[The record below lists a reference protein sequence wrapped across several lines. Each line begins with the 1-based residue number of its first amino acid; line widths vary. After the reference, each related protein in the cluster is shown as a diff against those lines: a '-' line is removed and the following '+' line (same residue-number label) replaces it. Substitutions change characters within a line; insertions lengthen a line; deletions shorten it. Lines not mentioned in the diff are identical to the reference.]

1 MNKVCVAS
9 DLETLCCVTENH
21 DLFVRLPSWPKGK
34 TYFFYFYLVMI
45 FFLLLSNINVHHGFI
60 FVLMFVCFH
69 PPQPG
74 TPHRPWQSY
83 FDLILVDARK
93 PLFFAEGTVLRQVDT
108 VSKIRRESSG
118 QRRHYKW
125 TLAGMCYVVA
135 YNLSLICCSVRAVQD
150 FFVLFSKNTPVVS
163 NWGPAYWKQCRVH
176 EWIFC

>member
-34 TYFFYFYLVMI
+34 TYFFYFYLVTI
-45 FFLLLSNINVHHGFI
+45 FFFIIVKHKCTSWFYLCTHVCVFPSTPAWHPAPALAVLLWSD
-60 FVLMFVCFH
+60 
-69 PPQPG
+69 PG
-74 TPHRPWQSY
+74 GCQET
-83 FDLILVDARK
+83 A
-93 PLFFAEGTVLRQVDT
+93 VLRRGYSAQT
-108 VSKIRRESSG
+108 SGHSKQNQKSSG

>member
-1 MNKVCVAS
+1 MNKVCVKS

-34 TYFFYFYLVMI
+34 TYFSRAECFQ
-45 FFLLLSNINVHHGFI
+45 LLSNINVHHGFV
-60 FVLMFVCFH
+60 FVLMFACFH

-108 VSKIRRESSG
+108 VSKIRTESSG
-118 QRRHYKW
+118 QRRYYKW
-125 TLAGMCYVVA
+125 TLAGMCYVMA
-135 YNLSLICCSVRAVQD
+135 YSLSLICCSVRAVQD
-150 FFVLFSKNTPVVS
+150 FLEQSVRFVFQKHTSCFKLRGSLLKTV
-163 NWGPAYWKQCRVH
+163 
-176 EWIFC
+176 